1 MTAGASDPAAN
12 IPSRVQLVL
21 SEKNNRQEQGSNFAN
36 PSDIFQPSELGGAG
50 NPPEECGHFTEALE
64 RSSQSPFPPRPHPHF
79 SFWLLPHLLAEGGK
93 NKGIVHSGNCRPLC
107 RLSVL
112 ALLKF
117 RVVCS
122 GSDKSSIRFLF
133 RASKAHAEL
142 DSSTAPFTALG
153 LGEAL
158 PPNDLLPRLS
168 SA

>member
-12 IPSRVQLVL
+12 IPSRVQFVL
-21 SEKNNRQEQGSNFAN
+21 SEKTIDKNKAPTSPTPVTFFSPQSSEGQAIPRRNVAISLRLWNAH
-36 PSDIFQPSELGGAG
+36 PSPLS
-50 NPPEECGHFTEALE
+50 
-64 RSSQSPFPPRPHPHF
+64 HPHF
-79 SFWLLPHLLAEGGK
+79 SFWLLPHLPAEGGK

-158 PPNDLLPRLS
+158 PPDDLLPRLS